1 MLSASPFYTDEQL
14 LHQMKQ
20 DDQDAFTLVY
30 RRYWEGLFLTAA
42 KVLRSKEEAGDVVQ
56 DVFLALWN
64 RRHDLNINGSLE
76 AYLQTSARYKA
87 IEFIRKNLVR
97 RDYLALLA
105 ELAVNTSSLSPEL
118 QVQFKEVEQIIH
130 STVAQ
135 MPPKMQEVY
144 LLSRQQQLTHK
155 EIAEKLG
162 ISVETVK
169 KHIQHALQLIKTAI
183 AAGAPLLVLT
193 LSRQLL

>member
-1 MLSASPFYTDEQL
+1 
-14 LHQMKQ
+14 MKQ